1 MNASWPHHGHKL
13 YNMGEPGADVIPTLL
28 SCPQTLLGGISP
40 DLVLVD
46 VTVNGPEYY
55 ERLLRLL
62 LTSWAPPPAVV
73 FTLFGVCHTGLEPRN
88 SRPQADPAHA
98 CGPCLGQE
106 FSDRKEVGRKGGS
119 TGSILAQLVRAAVAA
134 REVEGGGE
142 AEEAPLTRQVVEALH
157 APPPGLRGVGWDN
170 GAEQVPQAWARS
182 SFLGRTL
189 LQWAK
194 AQGRPLHRMY
204 LWREYLM
211 AAEVLKLQ
219 QAYGVSVVSAFG
231 AYAEEFEDH
240 AHGGLHLYHWACRD
254 GLHPNN
260 DARAHKMM
268 GQLIAHAVEA
278 GLRAQRRDDGNA
290 IGSSWRRRRR
300 GRSSGGSSGTAFGL
314 LPSDGDAYVLPPPL
328 RALPRREGLSCF
340 TFDEE
345 GFEIMRGARH
355 SNRLNYEHSVSRV
368 GLGPPP
374 TMLAHDGWSFAN
386 YEPNSRSAFKPGVSA
401 TRPGAT
407 LRLRVDTSRV
417 RWPILSLQHLTSFE
431 HMGRV
436 RATCAGCVCTPEEI
450 DAHTMLRVSTT
461 ALHSLRVTPH
471 NKCELSL
478 TVLNATSSGEHKW
491 KLERLLLESDLGMSG

>member
-1 MNASWPHHGHKL
+1 MPHRARTPDQQT
-13 YNMGEPGADVIPTLL
+13 PGKSAT
-28 SCPQTLLGGISP
+28 
-40 DLVLVD
+40 
-46 VTVNGPEYY
+46 
-55 ERLLRLL
+55 
-62 LTSWAPPPAVV
+62 
-73 FTLFGVCHTGLEPRN
+73 
-88 SRPQADPAHA
+88 HA

-106 FSDRKEVGRKGGS
+106 FSDRKEVGRKGRS
-119 TGSILAQLVRAAVAA
+119 ASSILAQLVRAAAAA

-142 AEEAPLTRQVVEALH
+142 ADEVPLARQVVEALH
-157 APPPGLRGVGWDN
+157 APPPRLRGVGWDN
-170 GAEQVPQAWARS
+170 GAEHVPEAWARS

-189 LQWAK
+189 LHWAK
-194 AQGRPLHRMY
+194 AQGKPLHRTY
-204 LWREYLM
+204 LWRQYLT

-219 QAYGVSVVSAFG
+219 QAYGVPVVSAFG

-254 GLHPNN
+254 GLHPN
-260 DARAHKMM
+260 DDVRAHKMM
-268 GQLIAHAVEA
+268 GQLVAHAVEA

-290 IGSSWRRRRR
+290 IGSSRRRRRR
-300 GRSSGGSSGTAFGL
+300 GRSRGGSSGGGAGL
-314 LPSDGDAYVLPPPL
+314 LPSDGDAYVLPLSL

-355 SNRLNYEHSVSRV
+355 SNRLNHEHSVSRV

-374 TMLAHDGWSFAN
+374 TMLTHDGWNFAN

-401 TRPGAT
+401 TQPGAT

-436 RATCAGCVCTPEEI
+436 RATCAGCVCAPEEI
-450 DAHTMLRVSTT
+450 DAHTTLRVSTT
-461 ALHSLRVTPH
+461 AVHSLRVTPH
-471 NKCELSL
+471 SECELSL

-491 KLERLLLESDLGMSG
+491 KLERLLLESDLGDG

>member
-1 MNASWPHHGHKL
+1 MPHRARTPDQQT
-13 YNMGEPGADVIPTLL
+13 PGKSAT
-28 SCPQTLLGGISP
+28 
-40 DLVLVD
+40 
-46 VTVNGPEYY
+46 
-55 ERLLRLL
+55 
-62 LTSWAPPPAVV
+62 
-73 FTLFGVCHTGLEPRN
+73 
-88 SRPQADPAHA
+88 HA

-106 FSDRKEVGRKGGS
+106 FSDRKEVGRKGRS
-119 TGSILAQLVRAAVAA
+119 ASSILAQLVRAAAAA

-142 AEEAPLTRQVVEALH
+142 ADEVPLARQIVEALH
-157 APPPGLRGVGWDN
+157 ALPPRLRGVGWDN
-170 GAEQVPQAWARS
+170 GAEHVPEAWARS

-189 LQWAK
+189 LHWAK
-194 AQGRPLHRMY
+194 AQGKPLHRTY
-204 LWREYLM
+204 LWRQYLT

-219 QAYGVSVVSAFG
+219 QAYGVPVVSAFG

-254 GLHPNN
+254 GLHPN
-260 DARAHKMM
+260 DDVRAHKMM
-268 GQLIAHAVEA
+268 GQLVAHAVEA

-290 IGSSWRRRRR
+290 IGSSRRRRRR
-300 GRSSGGSSGTAFGL
+300 GRSRGGSSGGGAGL
-314 LPSDGDAYVLPPPL
+314 LPSDGDAYVLPLSL

-355 SNRLNYEHSVSRV
+355 SNRLNHEHSVSRV

-374 TMLAHDGWSFAN
+374 TMLTHDGWNFAN

-401 TRPGAT
+401 TQPGAT

-417 RWPILSLQHLTSFE
+417 RWPVLSLQHLTSFE

-436 RATCAGCVCTPEEI
+436 RATCAGCVCAPEEI
-450 DAHTMLRVSTT
+450 DAHTTLRVSTT
-461 ALHSLRVTPH
+461 AVHSLRVTPH
-471 NKCELSL
+471 SECELSL

-491 KLERLLLESDLGMSG
+491 KLERLLLESDLGDG